1 MSFQGTAFTPE
12 MRKLVV
18 NVKTFFSQNKR
29 NPSIFTEQ
37 SAFTL
42 TAKAMGIGEATV
54 RNIIMN
60 FNKGGESAL
69 SLNNVDNR
77 GSSSF
82 LIEAYSEAAVEAAVR
97 SFVRVA
103 NKEGKQVT
111 IEIIKQ
117 FVLNEFNINIAHTTL
132 WRALYRWGFEFGK
145 GIRSAQ
151 LKESQR
157 VIINRRK
164 YLRAKLANRR
174 SDGSTIRPEVYL
186 DESYINKN
194 HSKDSTWFGEEDR
207 IIGKPTGKGSRLIIL
222 NAITKDGWVPN
233 AKLVFQSS
241 KKTGD
246 YHSSMNWDVFSKWF
260 KDQLLPNIPDKS
272 IIILDNA
279 VYHNVLAEEA
289 FPKPTHTVQRLQ
301 DWLRHNNIPWTTD
314 MVKAE
319 LFELCKQH
327 ATKPEYALDKIVAD
341 QGHSILRTPP
351 YHPELQPIETCWAVV
366 KGHVAFHN
374 NFKMETV
381 WQLLEEGFNKVTAHT
396 INGIIKRVGVIEDDF
411 WIEDA
416 KAELQEVIQDVD
428 AQEDDFEED
437 EELA

>member
-18 NVKTFFSQNKR
+18 NVKVFFSQNKK
-29 NPSIFTEQ
+29 NPSIFSEQ
-37 SAFTL
+37 SPFVL

-60 FNKGGESAL
+60 FNKGGEPAL
-69 SLNNVDNR
+69 LLNNVNNR
-77 GSSSF
+77 GRYPF
-82 LIEAYSEAAVEAAVR
+82 PIEYYSEAAFEAAVR
-97 SFVRVA
+97 SFIRLS
-103 NKEGKQVT
+103 NKEGKQITV
-111 IEIIKQ
+111 EIIKKAI
-117 FVLNEFNINIAHTTL
+117 LDELNINIAHTTL

-157 VIINRRK
+157 VIINRRQ

-174 SDGSTIRPEVYL
+174 PDGSTIRPEVYL

-194 HSKDSTWFGEEDR
+194 HSKDSTWFDGECKV
-207 IIGKPTGKGSRLIIL
+207 IGKPTGKGDRLIIV

-233 AKLVFQSS
+233 AKLVFKSS

-246 YHSSMNWDVFSKWF
+246 YHSSMNWDVFLKWF

-279 VYHNVLAEEA
+279 KYHNVLAEET
-289 FPKPTHTVQRLQ
+289 FPKPVHTIQRLQ

-327 ATKPEYALDKIVAD
+327 ASKPEYALDKIAAD
-341 QGHSILRTPP
+341 KGHSILRTPP

-374 NFKMETV
+374 DFKMETV
-381 WQLLEEGFNKVTAHT
+381 WKLLEEGFNKVTAHT
-396 INGIIKRVGVIEDDF
+396 INGIIDRVRVFEDDF

-416 KAELQEVIQDVD
+416 KTESQEVIQHADSL
-428 AQEDDFEED
+428 ESEFEED